1 MHNKIPK
8 IYYFINEY
16 NLTDLKKLS
25 KNINLIY
32 RNYQKKVSYKEL
44 LSIKKF
50 CKLTKRKLFISNYIK
65 LALSLKLD
73 GIYIP
78 SFNKKINYLSS
89 FSFPSK
95 FEIIGS
101 AHNYTEAQIKKK
113 QGCKEIFISPIFKVK
128 KNNRNLNIYNF
139 NKLTEDQKINYIAL
153 GGINEK
159 NYKKIKLT
167 KSVGFAGISWIKK
180 NGLRKLR
187 PFYIF

>member
-89 FSFPSK
+89 FSFVHAYSHLHAYARTHARTCEP
-95 FEIIGS
+95 
-101 AHNYTEAQIKKK
+101 Q
-113 QGCKEIFISPIFKVK
+113 
-128 KNNRNLNIYNF
+128 
-139 NKLTEDQKINYIAL
+139 
-153 GGINEK
+153 
-159 NYKKIKLT
+159 YKPVT
-167 KSVGFAGISWIKK
+167 AFTCDTSFTQ
-180 NGLRKLR
+180 
-187 PFYIF
+187 

>member
-25 KNINLIY
+25 KNINIIY
-32 RNYQKKVSYKEL
+32 RNYQKKKFYKEL

-50 CKLTKRKLFISNYIK
+50 CKLTKKKLFISNNIK

-95 FEIIGS
+95 FKIIGS
-101 AHNYTEAQIKKK
+101 AHNFAEIQIKKK
-113 QGCKEIFISPIFKVK
+113 QGCSDVFLSPIFRVI
-128 KNNRNLNIYNF
+128 KNKNYLNIYKF
-139 NKLTEDQKINYIAL
+139 NNLTVDKKINYIAL

-159 NYKKIKLT
+159 NYKRIKLT
-167 KSVGFAGISWIKK
+167 KSSGFAGISWIKK

-187 PFYIF
+187 PF

>member
-1 MHNKIPK
+1 MQNKIPK
-8 IYYFINEY
+8 IYYFIDEY

-32 RNYQKKVSYKEL
+32 RNYQKKTSYKEL

-50 CKLTKRKLFISNYIK
+50 CKFTKRKLFISNDIK
-65 LALSLKLD
+65 LAISLKLD

-78 SFNKKINYLSS
+78 SFNKKVNYLSS
-89 FSFPSK
+89 FSFLSK

-101 AHNYTEAQIKKK
+101 AHNYTEIQIKKK
-113 QGCKEIFISPIFKVK
+113 QGCKEVFISPIFKVIKNK
-128 KNNRNLNIYNF
+128 KNLNIYNF
-139 NKLTEDQKINYIAL
+139 NKLTIDEKINYIAL
-153 GGINEK
+153 GGINKK

-167 KSVGFAGISWIKK
+167 KSIGFAGISWIKK

-187 PFYIF
+187 PF

>member
-1 MHNKIPK
+1 MQNKIPK
-8 IYYFINEY
+8 IYYFIDDF
-16 NLTDLKKLS
+16 NLSELYKLGE
-25 KNINLIY
+25 NINLIY
-32 RNYQKKVSYKEL
+32 RNYQKKITYKEI
-44 LSIKKF
+44 LSLKKF
-50 CKLTKRKLFISNYIK
+50 CKLTNRKLFISNNIR
-65 LALSLKLD
+65 LAIDFRLN

-101 AHNYTEAQIKKK
+101 AHNYTETQIKKK

-128 KNNRNLNIYNF
+128 KNKKNLNIYNF
-139 NKLTEDQKINYIAL
+139 NKLTNDQKVNYIAL

-187 PFYIF
+187 PF

>member
-1 MHNKIPK
+1 MQNKIPK
-8 IYYFINEY
+8 IYYFIDDF
-16 NLTDLKKLS
+16 NLSDLYKLGE
-25 KNINLIY
+25 NINLIY
-32 RNYQKKVSYKEL
+32 RNYQKKITYKEI
-44 LSIKKF
+44 LSLKKF
-50 CKLTKRKLFISNYIK
+50 CKLTNRKLFISNNIR
-65 LALSLKLD
+65 LAIDFRLN

-101 AHNYTEAQIKKK
+101 AHNYTETQIKKK

-128 KNNRNLNIYNF
+128 KNKKNLNIYNF
-139 NKLTEDQKINYIAL
+139 NKLTNDQKVNYIAL

-187 PFYIF
+187 PF

>member
-1 MHNKIPK
+1 MQNEIPK
-8 IYYFINEY
+8 IYYFINEF
-16 NLTDLKKLS
+16 NLADLKNLG

-32 RNYQKKVSYKEL
+32 RNYQKTIFYKEL

-50 CKLTKRKLFISNYIK
+50 CKLSKRKLFISNNIK
-65 LALSLKLD
+65 IALDLKLD

-113 QGCKEIFISPIFKVK
+113 QGCKEIFISPIFKVI
-128 KNNRNLNIYNF
+128 KNKRNLNIYNF
-139 NKLTEDQKINYIAL
+139 NKLTRDKNLNYIAL
-153 GGINEK
+153 GGISEK
-159 NYKKIKLT
+159 NYKKIRLT

-187 PFYIF
+187 PF

>member
-32 RNYQKKVSYKEL
+32 RNYQKKIFYKEL

-50 CKLTKRKLFISNYIK
+50 CKLTKKKLFISNNIK

-89 FSFPSK
+89 FSFPKK

-101 AHNYTEAQIKKK
+101 AHNYAEIQTKKI
-113 QGCKEIFISPIFKVK
+113 QGCKEVFLSPIFNVIKNK
-128 KNNRNLNIYNF
+128 KNLNIYNF
-139 NKLTEDQKINYIAL
+139 NKLASDNKIKYIAL

-159 NYKKIKLT
+159 NYRKIKLT
-167 KSVGFAGISWIKK
+167 KSIGFAGISWIKK

-187 PFYIF
+187 PL

>member
-1 MHNKIPK
+1 MQNKIPK
-8 IYYFINEY
+8 IYYFIDGF
-16 NLTDLKKLS
+16 NLSDLS
-25 KNINLIY
+25 KLGTNINLIY
-32 RNYQKKVSYKEL
+32 RNYQKKISYKEL

-50 CKLTKRKLFISNYIK
+50 CKSTKRKFFISNNIR
-65 LALSLKLD
+65 LALNLKLD

-101 AHNYTEAQIKKK
+101 AHNFVEIQIKKR
-113 QGCKEIFISPIFKVK
+113 QGCSDVFLSPIFSVI
-128 KNNRNLNIYNF
+128 KNKNYLNIYNF
-139 NKLTEDQKINYIAL
+139 NKLTSDKKINYIAL

-159 NYKKIKLT
+159 NYKNIKLT
-167 KSVGFAGISWIKK
+167 KSIGFAGISWIKK

-187 PFYIF
+187 PF

>member
-1 MHNKIPK
+1 MQDKIPK

-16 NLTDLKKLS
+16 NLADLKKLG
-25 KNINLIY
+25 KNINLIF
-32 RNYQKKVSYKEL
+32 RNYQKKISNKDL

-50 CKLTKRKLFISNYIK
+50 CKLTKRKLFISNDIK

-95 FEIIGS
+95 FQIIGS
-101 AHNYTEAQIKKK
+101 AHNYTEIQIKKR
-113 QGCKEIFISPIFKVK
+113 QGCKEVFISPIFKVLKNK
-128 KNNRNLNIYNF
+128 KFLNIYNF
-139 NKLTEDQKINYIAL
+139 NKLTIDEKINYIAL

-159 NYKKIKLT
+159 NYKQIKLT
-167 KSVGFAGISWIKK
+167 RSSGFAGISWIKK

-187 PFYIF
+187 PF

>member
-1 MHNKIPK
+1 MQNKIPK
-8 IYYFINEY
+8 VYYFIDEI
-16 NLTDLKKLS
+16 NLSDLYKLG
-25 KNINLIY
+25 KNINIIY
-32 RNYQKKVSYKEL
+32 RNYQKKISYKEL
-44 LSIKKF
+44 LSLKKF
-50 CKLTKRKLFISNYIK
+50 SKFTKRKLFISNNIK
-65 LALSLKLD
+65 LALDLKLD

-101 AHNYTEAQIKKK
+101 AHNYTEIQIKKK
-113 QGCKEIFISPIFKVK
+113 QGCVEVFLSPIFSVI
-128 KNNRNLNIYNF
+128 KNKNYLNIHNF
-139 NKLTEDQKINYIAL
+139 NKLTKDEKVDYIAL
-153 GGINEK
+153 GGINEN

-187 PFYIF
+187 PF

>member
-8 IYYFINEY
+8 IYYFINEC
-16 NLTDLKKLS
+16 NLADLRKLG

-101 AHNYTEAQIKKK
+101 AHNYSEIQIKKK
-113 QGCKEIFISPIFKVK
+113 QGCNEVFLSPIFSVI
-128 KNNRNLNIYNF
+128 KNKNYLNIYNF
-139 NKLTEDQKINYIAL
+139 NKLTSDKKINYIAL

-159 NYKKIKLT
+159 NYKNIKLT
-167 KSVGFAGISWIKK
+167 KSIGFAGISWIKK

-187 PFYIF
+187 PF